1 MSPRNPR
8 TPRTQRESART
19 THAYRPLSLKRRAWL
34 TIGAVVLGGAG
45 AVTYAMADPSAGDRP
60 ASVSRD
66 KRPVSVHDIALK
78 ADGAE
83 ERELPRTST
92 EQFSLLGVSWTG
104 VTKELEGTAEV
115 RTRSVES
122 GKWTGWQHLGL
133 ELHLPEK
140 AEAGMRA
147 ASEPLWV
154 GPSDGVEVRVVAAD
168 GTASAALP
176 KGLEVN
182 LVDPGVT
189 SKEAKNPALDGS
201 AMAPVAFEADAPES
215 PEPSEPS
222 DPGSP
227 EPTAPEPTAPDPTTP
242 ASPAPTDEAPTGSP
256 SASPSPT
263 ASTDPDPEPEPT
275 VPPAPPSTVT
285 KPAVISRAAW
295 GADESQVED
304 PPEYIEKVKAV
315 FVHHTVGTNDYS
327 CAQSA
332 ALVRGIMTYHVE
344 TEGWNDLGYN
354 FLVDKCGQVF
364 EGRGGGTDLPVRGAH
379 TYGFNGES
387 AGIAVLG
394 DFEGDPATNKPA
406 GKPTRASLES
416 VARVAAW
423 KLGQYEGDPS
433 GKVTLTAADDTG
445 VWKKGDTPSLN
456 TISGHRDGFA
466 TACPGKDLYSKL
478 GEIRR
483 YATSAG
489 RNSAV
494 PTTDF
499 NRDGL
504 TDLVAGTPKASGG
517 VGTLTVVPGGL
528 DGPVSGSKK
537 TLTQSSPG
545 VPGASEAG
553 DNWAAATAWGDINGD
568 GYADLAIGAPGE
580 DDATNKDRGAVTMLY
595 GPTFDSG
602 TDMQLADDFHY
613 PGAKFGSA
621 VAVGDFNADGKA
633 DVFAASTGTG
643 GTWAAR
649 FKAGSEVGG
658 TLTSGDTAISYADA
672 ASGDFNRDGYAD
684 VALTYR
690 DQAGI
695 GKVQWFKG
703 TRAGLSRVGSLS
715 VKGGRS
721 LAVGDVNGNGY
732 DDLVIGQP
740 YTAESGAHAGGQV
753 TVVPGT
759 STGFTTT
766 GMKTIHQDT
775 SGVPGAAESGDAMGW
790 SVSAGD
796 FNLDGYA
803 DVLTGAPNEDIT
815 RAGAAKKDA
824 GTSLLLKGTSS
835 GLTGTGAQAF
845 SQDTEGI
852 TGSTESADRLG
863 SSVTLTDLSGYGRAD
878 LAIGADGEDEGNGTI
893 LQLDTGA
900 SGVSTTTGAYYGR
913 TQLGTPAA
921 AHLGQVLTP

>member
-1 MSPRNPR
+1 M
-8 TPRTQRESART
+8 
-19 THAYRPLSLKRRAWL
+19 
-34 TIGAVVLGGAG
+34 LGGAG
-45 AVTYAMADPSAGDRP
+45 AVTYAMADPSTGDLPAG
-60 ASVSRD
+60 VSRD

-78 ADGAE
+78 ADGAK

-92 EQFSLLGVSWTG
+92 KQFSLLGVSWTG
-104 VTKELEGTAEV
+104 VTKELDGTAQV

-122 GKWTGWQHLGL
+122 DKWTGWQHLDL

-168 GTASAALP
+168 GTSSAVLP

-201 AMAPVAFEADAPES
+201 AMAPAAFAADAVPADETETPVPTDPAS
-215 PEPSEPS
+215 PEPT
-222 DPGSP
+222 DA
-227 EPTAPEPTAPDPTTP
+227 EPTAPEPTGPASPTPSDAPTTP
-242 ASPAPTDEAPTGSP
+242 APTGSP
-256 SASPSPT
+256 STSP
-263 ASTDPDPEPEPT
+263 DPDPEPT
-275 VPPAPPSTVT
+275 VPEAPPSTVT
-285 KPAVISRAAW
+285 KPPMISRAAW

-304 PPEYIEKVKAV
+304 PPEYIDKVKAV

-327 CAQSA
+327 CAQSP

-406 GKPTRASLES
+406 GKPTRAALQS

-423 KLGQYEGDPS
+423 KLGQYEGNPS

-466 TACPGKDLYSKL
+466 TACPGKNLYSKL
-478 GEIRR
+478 TEIRR

-489 RNSAV
+489 RNSAA
-494 PTTDF
+494 PTADF
-499 NRDGL
+499 NRDGI

-517 VGTLTVVPGGL
+517 VGSLTVVPGGL
-528 DGPVSGSKK
+528 DGPVSSSKK

-553 DNWAAATAWGDINGD
+553 DNWAAATAWGDLNGD
-568 GYADLAIGAPGE
+568 GYADLVIGAPGE

-595 GPTFDSG
+595 GPDFTSG

-649 FKAGSEVGG
+649 FKAGNEVGG

-690 DQAGI
+690 DQAGL

-703 TRAGLSRVGSLS
+703 TRSGLSRVGSLS

-721 LAVGDVNGNGY
+721 VAVGDVNGNGY

-815 RAGAAKKDA
+815 RDAKARTDA
-824 GTSLLLKGTSS
+824 GTTLLLKGTSS
-835 GLTGTGAQAF
+835 GLTGTGSQAF
-845 SQDTEGI
+845 TQDTEGI
-852 TGSTESADRLG
+852 TGSTETADRLG
-863 SSVTLTDLSGYGRAD
+863 SSVVLTDLSGYGRAD
-878 LAIGADGEDEGNGTI
+878 LAIGVDGEDEGNGTI

-900 SGVSTTTGAYYGR
+900 SGVSTSSGVYYGR
-913 TQLGTPAA
+913 TQLGTPAT
-921 AHLGQVLTP
+921 AHLGESLTP

>member
-1 MSPRNPR
+1 MSPRKPR
-8 TPRTQRESART
+8 EAARS

-45 AVTYAMADPSAGDRP
+45 AVTYAMADPSNGDQP
-60 ASVSRD
+60 GDVSRD

-78 ADGAE
+78 ADGAK

-92 EQFSLLGVSWTG
+92 KQFSLLGVSWTG
-104 VTKELEGTAEV
+104 VTKELEGTAQV
-115 RTRSVES
+115 RTRSIES
-122 GKWTGWQHLGL
+122 AEWSGWQHLDL

-168 GTASAALP
+168 GTTTAALP
-176 KGLEVN
+176 QGLEVN

-201 AMAPVAFEADAPES
+201 AMAPVAFAAPVADETTVP
-215 PEPSEPS
+215 P
-222 DPGSP
+222 DPGTGGGSGSP
-227 EPTAPEPTAPDPTTP
+227 EPTEAPT
-242 ASPAPTDEAPTGSP
+242 SPAPTASDPGTEPPASPTPSG
-256 SASPSPT
+256 SAS
-263 ASTDPDPEPEPT
+263 PDPEPEPT

-285 KPAVISRAAW
+285 KPPMIGRAAW
-295 GADESQVED
+295 GADESQVKD

-315 FVHHTVGTNDYS
+315 FVHHTTGTNDYS
-327 CAQSA
+327 CAQSPS
-332 ALVRGIMTYHVE
+332 LVRGLMAYHVE

-354 FLVDKCGQVF
+354 FLVDKCGQIF

-379 TYGFNGES
+379 TYGFNGDS
-387 AGIAVLG
+387 AGIAIIG
-394 DFEGDPATNKPA
+394 DFEGNENPKPGETYKKA
-406 GKPTRASLES
+406 GKPTRAALES
-416 VARVAAW
+416 ASRVAAW
-423 KLGQYEGDPS
+423 KLGQYGGNPA

-466 TACPGKDLYSKL
+466 TACPGKNLYPKL

-483 YATSAG
+483 YATSAA
-489 RNSAV
+489 RNSAI
-494 PTTDF
+494 PTSDF
-499 NRDGL
+499 NGDGI

-517 VGTLTVVPGGL
+517 VGTLTIVPGGL
-528 DGPVSGSKK
+528 DGPVAGSKK

-553 DNWAAATAWGDINGD
+553 DNWASATAWGDINGD
-568 GYADLAIGAPGE
+568 GHADLAIGAPGE

-595 GPTFDSG
+595 GPDFTSG

-613 PGAKFGSA
+613 PGARFGSA

-633 DVFAASTGTG
+633 DVFSASTGTG

-649 FKAGSEVGG
+649 FKAGTEVGG

-684 VALTYR
+684 VALNYR

-703 TRAGLSRVGSLS
+703 TKSGLSRVGSLS

-766 GMKTIHQDT
+766 GLKTVHQGT

-803 DVLTGAPNEDIT
+803 DVLAGAPNEDIT
-815 RAGAAKKDA
+815 RSGAAKKDA
-824 GTSLLLKGTSS
+824 GTSLLLKGTSA

-852 TGSTESADRLG
+852 TGTTESADRLG
-863 SSVTLTDLSGYGRAD
+863 SSVILADLSGYGRAD
-878 LAIGADGEDEGNGTI
+878 LAIGVDGEDEGNGTI

-900 SGVSTTTGAYYGR
+900 SGVSTSSGAYYGR
-913 TQLGTPAA
+913 TQLGTPAG

>member
-1 MSPRNPR
+1 MGHLSPRKP
-8 TPRTQRESART
+8 RESART

-45 AVTYAMADPSAGDRP
+45 AVTYAMADPSTGELPAG
-60 ASVSRD
+60 VSRD

-78 ADGAE
+78 ADGAK
-83 ERELPRTST
+83 ERELPRTSAK
-92 EQFSLLGVSWTG
+92 QFSLLGVSWTG
-104 VTKELEGTAEV
+104 VTKELDGTAQV
-115 RTRSVES
+115 RTRSAES
-122 GKWTGWQHLGL
+122 GKWTGWQHLDL

-168 GTASAALP
+168 GTSSAALP
-176 KGLEVN
+176 TGLEVN

-201 AMAPVAFEADAPES
+201 VMAPVAFAEDETPTPEPTDPTS
-215 PEPSEPS
+215 PEPNDPASPTPS
-222 DPGSP
+222 D
-227 EPTAPEPTAPDPTTP
+227 APTTP
-242 ASPAPTDEAPTGSP
+242 APTGSP
-256 SASPSPT
+256 SATLEPE
-263 ASTDPDPEPEPT
+263 PEPEPT
-275 VPPAPPSTVT
+275 VPDAPPSTVT
-285 KPAVISRAAW
+285 KPPMISRAAW

-304 PPEYIEKVKAV
+304 PPEYIDKVKAV

-332 ALVRGIMTYHVE
+332 ALVRGIMAYHVE

-406 GKPTRASLES
+406 GKPTRAALES
-416 VARVAAW
+416 VSRVAAW

-466 TACPGKDLYSKL
+466 TACPGKNLYSKL

-489 RNSAV
+489 RNSAA
-494 PTTDF
+494 PTSDF
-499 NRDGL
+499 NRDGI

-517 VGTLTVVPGGL
+517 VGSLTIVPGGL

-568 GYADLAIGAPGE
+568 GHADLAIGAPGE
-580 DDATNKDRGAVTMLY
+580 DDTSNKDRGAVTMLY
-595 GPTFDSG
+595 GPDFTSG

-649 FKAGSEVGG
+649 FKAGNEVGG

-690 DQAGI
+690 DQAGV

-703 TRAGLSRVGSLS
+703 TRSGLSRVGSLS

-766 GMKTIHQDT
+766 GLKTIHQDT

-815 RAGAAKKDA
+815 RAGTSRKDA
-824 GTSLLLKGTSS
+824 GTTLLLKGTSS

-845 SQDTEGI
+845 TQDTEGI

-863 SSVTLTDLSGYGRAD
+863 SSVMLADLSGYGRAD
-878 LAIGADGEDEGNGTI
+878 LAIGVDGEDEGNGTI
-893 LQLDTGA
+893 LQLDSGA
-900 SGVSTTTGAYYGR
+900 SGVSTSTGVYYGR

-921 AHLGQVLTP
+921 SHLGETLTP

>member
-1 MSPRNPR
+1 
-8 TPRTQRESART
+8 
-19 THAYRPLSLKRRAWL
+19 
-34 TIGAVVLGGAG
+34 
-45 AVTYAMADPSAGDRP
+45 MADPSTGDLPAGV
-60 ASVSRD
+60 ARD

-78 ADGAE
+78 TAGAK

-92 EQFSLLGVSWTG
+92 KQFSLLGVSWTG
-104 VTKELEGTAEV
+104 VTKELDGTAEV
-115 RTRSVES
+115 RTRSAES
-122 GKWTGWQHLGL
+122 GEWTGWQHLDL

-168 GTASAALP
+168 GTSSAALP

-201 AMAPVAFEADAPES
+201 AMAPAAFAADETVS
-215 PEPSEPS
+215 PEPS
-222 DPGSP
+222 DPAGSP
-227 EPTAPEPTAPDPTTP
+227 EPTTPPPSAPDPTTP
-242 ASPAPTDEAPTGSP
+242 TSPTPPEPTTGSP
-256 SASPSPT
+256 TPSAS
-263 ASTDPDPEPEPT
+263 PEPEPT
-275 VPPAPPSTVT
+275 VVPSAPPSTVT
-285 KPAVISRAAW
+285 KPPMISRAGW

-304 PPEYIEKVKAV
+304 PPEYIDKVKAV

-332 ALVRGIMTYHVE
+332 SLVRGIMTYHVE

-394 DFEGDPATNKPA
+394 DFEGDPASGKPA
-406 GKPTRASLES
+406 GKPTRAALQS

-423 KLGQYEGDPS
+423 KLGQYGGDPS

-466 TACPGKDLYSKL
+466 TACPGKNLYSKL

-489 RNSAV
+489 RNSAI
-494 PTTDF
+494 PTADF
-499 NRDGL
+499 NRDGI
-504 TDLVAGTPKASGG
+504 TDLVAGTPRTSGG
-517 VGTLTVVPGGL
+517 VGSLTVVPGGL

-545 VPGASEAG
+545 VPGVSEAG

-595 GPTFDSG
+595 GPDFTSG

-649 FKAGSEVGG
+649 FKAGNEVGG
-658 TLTSGDTAISYADA
+658 TLTSGDTAIAYADA

-703 TRAGLSRVGSLS
+703 TKSGLSRVGSLS

-721 LAVGDVNGNGY
+721 VAVGDVNGNGY

-815 RAGAAKKDA
+815 RSGTSRKDA

-845 SQDTEGI
+845 TQDTEGI
-852 TGSTESADRLG
+852 TGSTETADRLG
-863 SSVTLTDLSGYGRAD
+863 SSVVLTDLSGYGRAD
-878 LAIGADGEDEGNGTI
+878 LAIGVDGEDEGNGTI
-893 LQLDTGA
+893 LQLDTTA
-900 SGVSTTTGAYYGR
+900 SGVSTTTGTYYGR
-913 TQLGTPAA
+913 TQLGTPTA
-921 AHLGQVLTP
+921 AHLGESLTP

>member
-1 MSPRNPR
+1 MSPRKPR
-8 TPRTQRESART
+8 EAARS

-45 AVTYAMADPSAGDRP
+45 AVTYAMADSTDGDRP
-60 ASVSRD
+60 DDVSRG

-78 ADGAE
+78 SDGAKE
-83 ERELPRTST
+83 KELPRTST

-104 VTKELEGTAEV
+104 VTKELEGTAQV
-115 RTRSVES
+115 RTRSIES
-122 GKWTGWQHLGL
+122 DKWTGWQHLDL
-133 ELHLPEK
+133 ELHPPEK

-168 GTASAALP
+168 GTSSAALP

-189 SKEAKNPALDGS
+189 SKEANNPALDGS
-201 AMAPVAFEADAPES
+201 AMAPVAFAADETVPPT
-215 PEPSEPS
+215 PEPSS
-222 DPGSP
+222 
-227 EPTAPEPTAPDPTTP
+227 P
-242 ASPAPTDEAPTGSP
+242 ASPAPSEAPSEAPTEGPTEAPSSPAPSDPGTEAPTSPAPTGSP
-256 SASPSPT
+256 T
-263 ASTDPDPEPEPT
+263 PDPEPT
-275 VPPAPPSTVT
+275 VPPAPASTVT
-285 KPAVISRAAW
+285 KPPMISRAAW

-332 ALVRGIMTYHVE
+332 SLVRGIMAYHVE
-344 TEGWNDLGYN
+344 AEGWNDLGYN

-379 TYGFNGES
+379 TFGFNGES

-394 DFEGDPATNKPA
+394 DFEGNESPAQGETYKKA
-406 GKPTRASLES
+406 GKPTRAALES
-416 VARVAAW
+416 VSRVAAW
-423 KLGQYEGDPS
+423 KLGQYEGDPA

-466 TACPGKDLYSKL
+466 TACPGKNLYSKL

-489 RNSAV
+489 RNSAL
-494 PTTDF
+494 PTADF
-499 NRDGL
+499 NRDGI

-517 VGTLTVVPGGL
+517 VGTLTIVPGGL

-568 GYADLAIGAPGE
+568 GHADLAIGAPGE

-595 GPTFDSG
+595 GPDFTTG

-633 DVFAASTGTG
+633 DVFSASTGTG

-684 VALTYR
+684 VALNYR
-690 DQAGI
+690 DQAGA

-703 TRAGLSRVGSLS
+703 TKAGLSRVGSLT

-766 GMKTIHQDT
+766 GLKTIHQDT

-815 RAGAAKKDA
+815 RSGTARKDA
-824 GTSLLLKGTSS
+824 GTSLLLKGTSA

-863 SSVTLTDLSGYGRAD
+863 ASVLLTDLSGYGRAD
-878 LAIGADGEDEGNGTI
+878 LAIGADGEDTGNGTI
-893 LQLDTGA
+893 LQLDSGS
-900 SGVSTTTGAYYGR
+900 SGVSTSSGVYYGR

-921 AHLGQVLTP
+921 AHLGQLLTP

>member
-1 MSPRNPR
+1 MSPRKP
-8 TPRTQRESART
+8 RESARS

-45 AVTYAMADPSAGDRP
+45 AVTYAMAESSD
-60 ASVSRD
+60 VSRPD
-66 KRPVSVHDIALK
+66 DASRGKRPVSVHDIALK
-78 ADGAE
+78 ADGAGQ
-83 ERELPRTST
+83 RDLPRTST

-104 VTKELEGTAEV
+104 VTKELEGTAQV
-115 RTRSVES
+115 RTRSIES
-122 GKWTGWQHLGL
+122 GKWTGWQHLDL

-168 GTASAALP
+168 GSSTAALP

-189 SKEAKNPALDGS
+189 SKEAGNPALDGS
-201 AMAPVAFEADAPES
+201 AMAPAAFAVDETVPPTPE
-215 PEPSEPS
+215 PEPSGPASPVPSEAPTQAPTEAPSSPAPS
-222 DPGSP
+222 DPGTEPPTSP
-227 EPTAPEPTAPDPTTP
+227 
-242 ASPAPTDEAPTGSP
+242 SPTGSP
-256 SASPSPT
+256 S
-263 ASTDPDPEPEPT
+263 PDPQPT
-275 VPPAPPSTVT
+275 VPTAPPSTVT
-285 KPAVISRAAW
+285 KPPMIGRAAW

-332 ALVRGIMTYHVE
+332 SLVRGIMAYHVE

-354 FLVDKCGQVF
+354 FLVDKCGQIF

-394 DFEGDPATNKPA
+394 DFEGNESPAPGETYKKA
-406 GKPTRASLES
+406 GKPTRAALES
-416 VARVAAW
+416 VSRVAAW

-433 GKVTLTAADDTG
+433 GKVTLTAAADTG

-466 TACPGKDLYSKL
+466 TACPGKNLYSKL
-478 GEIRR
+478 AEIRR
-483 YATSAG
+483 YATGAG
-489 RNSAV
+489 RGSAI
-494 PTTDF
+494 PTADF
-499 NRDGL
+499 NRDGI

-528 DGPVSGSKK
+528 DGPVATSKK

-568 GYADLAIGAPGE
+568 GHADLAIGAPGE
-580 DDATNKDRGAVTMLY
+580 DDATNKDRGAVTILY
-595 GPTFDSG
+595 GPAFDSG
-602 TDMQLADDFHY
+602 TDMQLGDDFHH

-643 GTWAAR
+643 GAWAAR
-649 FKAGSEVGG
+649 FKAGHEVGG
-658 TLTSGDTAISYADA
+658 DLTSADTPISYADA

-684 VALTYR
+684 VALNYR
-690 DQAGI
+690 DQAGT
-695 GKVQWFKG
+695 GRVQWFKG
-703 TRAGLSRVGSLS
+703 TKAGLSRVGSLS

-740 YTAESGAHAGGQV
+740 YTAESGAFAGGQV

-766 GMKTIHQDT
+766 GLKTVHQDT

-796 FNLDGYA
+796 FDLDGYA
-803 DVLTGAPNEDIT
+803 DVLAGAPNEDIT
-815 RAGAAKKDA
+815 RDGSAKKDA

-845 SQDTEGI
+845 SQDTAGI

-878 LAIGADGEDEGNGTI
+878 LTIGVDGEDTGNGTI
-893 LQLDTGA
+893 LQLDSVA
-900 SGVSTTTGAYYGR
+900 SGVSTTSGVYYGR

-921 AHLGQVLTP
+921 AHLGQTLTP

>member
-1 MSPRNPR
+1 M
-8 TPRTQRESART
+8 
-19 THAYRPLSLKRRAWL
+19 
-34 TIGAVVLGGAG
+34 LGGAG
-45 AVTYAMADPSAGDRP
+45 AVTYAMADSPTGELP
-60 ASVSRD
+60 GEVSRD

-78 ADGAE
+78 ADGAK

-104 VTKELEGTAEV
+104 VTKELEGTAQV
-115 RTRSVES
+115 RTRSIES
-122 GKWTGWQHLGL
+122 AEWTGWQNLDL
-133 ELHLPEK
+133 DLHLPEK

-168 GTASAALP
+168 GTSSEALP

-189 SKEAKNPALDGS
+189 SKEANNPALDGS
-201 AMAPVAFEADAPES
+201 AMAPAAFAADET
-215 PEPSEPS
+215 PEPSTPEPS
-222 DPGSP
+222 DPEPSDPVSP
-227 EPTAPEPTAPDPTTP
+227 TPSEAPTEAPTTP
-242 ASPAPTDEAPTGSP
+242 PPTP
-256 SASPSPT
+256 SD
-263 ASTDPDPEPEPT
+263 STSPDPEPEPT
-275 VPPAPPSTVT
+275 LPPAPPSTVT
-285 KPAVISRAAW
+285 KPPMIGRAAW
-295 GADESQVED
+295 GADESQVKD
-304 PPEYIEKVKAV
+304 PPEYIDKVKAV

-332 ALVRGIMTYHVE
+332 SLVRGIMTYHVE

-394 DFEGDPATNKPA
+394 DFEGDPATDKPA
-406 GKPTRASLES
+406 GKPTRAALES
-416 VARVAAW
+416 VSRVAAW
-423 KLGQYEGDPS
+423 KLGQYEGDPT
-433 GKVTLTAADDTG
+433 GKVTLTAADNTG

-466 TACPGKDLYSKL
+466 TACPGKTLYAKL

-483 YATSAG
+483 YAASPA
-489 RNSAV
+489 RNSAI
-494 PTTDF
+494 PTSDF
-499 NRDGL
+499 NRDGI

-517 VGTLTVVPGGL
+517 VGSLTVVPGGL
-528 DGPVSGSKK
+528 EGPVSGLKK

-595 GPTFDSG
+595 GPDFTTG

-613 PGAKFGSA
+613 PGARFGSA

-633 DVFAASTGTG
+633 DVFSASTGTG

-649 FKAGSEVGG
+649 FKAGNEVGG

-684 VALTYR
+684 VALNYR
-690 DQAGI
+690 DQSGI
-695 GKVQWFKG
+695 GRVQWFKG
-703 TRAGLSRVGSLS
+703 TRSGLSRVGSLT

-753 TVVPGT
+753 TVIPGT

-790 SVSAGD
+790 SVAAGD

-815 RAGAAKKDA
+815 RAGSAKKDA

-845 SQDTEGI
+845 TQDTEGI

-863 SSVTLTDLSGYGRAD
+863 SSVLLADLSGYGRAD
-878 LAIGADGEDEGNGTI
+878 LAIGVDGEDEGNGTI
-893 LQLDTGA
+893 LQLDSGA
-900 SGVSTTTGAYYGR
+900 SGVSTSSGVYYGR
-913 TQLGTPAA
+913 TQLGTPAG
-921 AHLGQVLTP
+921 AHLGETLTP

>member
-1 MSPRNPR
+1 M
-8 TPRTQRESART
+8 
-19 THAYRPLSLKRRAWL
+19 
-34 TIGAVVLGGAG
+34 LGGAG
-45 AVTYAMADPSAGDRP
+45 AATYAMADPSTGDQP
-60 ASVSRD
+60 GDVSRG

-78 ADGAE
+78 ADGAK

-92 EQFSLLGVSWTG
+92 KQFSLLGVSWTG
-104 VTKELEGTAEV
+104 VTKELEGTAQV
-115 RTRSVES
+115 RTRSIES
-122 GKWTGWQHLGL
+122 DKWTGWQHLDL

-154 GPSDGVEVRVVAAD
+154 GPSDGVEVRVIAAD
-168 GTASAALP
+168 GTTSAALP

-189 SKEAKNPALDGS
+189 SKEANNPALDGS
-201 AMAPVAFEADAPES
+201 ALAPVAFEAPAAEETETPVPPTAEPSTPVTPAPSE
-215 PEPSEPS
+215 EPSEEPS
-222 DPGSP
+222 EAHSSP
-227 EPTAPEPTAPDPTTP
+227 
-242 ASPAPTDEAPTGSP
+242 APTGSP
-256 SASPSPT
+256 SPEP
-263 ASTDPDPEPEPT
+263 DPDPT
-275 VPPAPPSTVT
+275 VPPAPASTVT
-285 KPAVISRAAW
+285 KPPMISRAAW

-332 ALVRGIMTYHVE
+332 SLVRGIMTYHVE

-364 EGRGGGTDLPVRGAH
+364 EGRGGGTDLPVQGAH
-379 TYGFNGES
+379 TYGFNTES

-394 DFEGDPATNKPA
+394 DFEGNESPASGETYKKA
-406 GKPTRASLES
+406 GKPTRATLES
-416 VARVAAW
+416 VSRVAAW
-423 KLGQYEGDPS
+423 KLGQYGGDPQ
-433 GKVTLTAADDTG
+433 GKVTLTAGDDTG

-466 TACPGKDLYSKL
+466 TLCPGKNLYSKL

-483 YATSAG
+483 YAASAA
-489 RNSAV
+489 RNSAI
-494 PTTDF
+494 PTSDF
-499 NRDGL
+499 NRDGI

-517 VGTLTVVPGGL
+517 TGTLTIVPGGL
-528 DGPVSGSKK
+528 DGPVAGSKK

-568 GYADLAIGAPGE
+568 GHADLAIGAPGE
-580 DDATNKDRGAVTMLY
+580 DDTTNKDRGAVTMLY
-595 GPTFDSG
+595 GPDFTSG

-633 DVFAASTGTG
+633 DVFSASTGTG

-684 VALTYR
+684 VALNYR
-690 DQAGI
+690 DQSGI
-695 GKVQWFKG
+695 GRVQWFKG
-703 TRAGLSRVGSLS
+703 TKSGLSRVGSLTI
-715 VKGGRS
+715 KGGRS

-753 TVVPGT
+753 TVIPGT

-815 RAGAAKKDA
+815 RSGAAKKDA

-845 SQDTEGI
+845 TQDTEGI
-852 TGSTESADRLG
+852 TGATESADRLG
-863 SSVTLTDLSGYGRAD
+863 SSVILADLSGYGRAD
-878 LAIGADGEDEGNGTI
+878 LAIGVDGEDEGNGTI
-893 LQLDTGA
+893 LQLDSGS
-900 SGVSTTTGAYYGR
+900 SGVSTTSGVYYGR
-913 TQLGTPAA
+913 TQLGTPTA
-921 AHLGQVLTP
+921 AHLGQTLTP

>member
-1 MSPRNPR
+1 M
-8 TPRTQRESART
+8 
-19 THAYRPLSLKRRAWL
+19 
-34 TIGAVVLGGAG
+34 LGGAG

>member
-1 MSPRNPR
+1 M
-8 TPRTQRESART
+8 
-19 THAYRPLSLKRRAWL
+19 
-34 TIGAVVLGGAG
+34 LGGAG
-45 AVTYAMADPSAGDRP
+45 AVTYAMADPSTGD
-60 ASVSRD
+60 STDEVSRG
-66 KRPVSVHDIALK
+66 KRPVSVHDIALR
-78 ADGAE
+78 ADGAK

-92 EQFSLLGVSWTG
+92 KQFSLLGVSWTG
-104 VTKELEGTAEV
+104 VTKELEGTAQV
-115 RTRSVES
+115 RTRSIES
-122 GKWTGWQHLGL
+122 AKWTGWQSLDL

-168 GTASAALP
+168 GTSSEALP

-189 SKEAKNPALDGS
+189 SKEADNPALDGS
-201 AMAPVAFEADAPES
+201 AMAPAAFAAPAADETTVPPDPGS
-215 PEPSEPS
+215 GGGSGEPAPS
-222 DPGSP
+222 DP
-227 EPTAPEPTAPDPTTP
+227 PTDPPTE
-242 ASPAPTDEAPTGSP
+242 APTEAPSSPTPTDPGTEPPTSPAPTGSP
-256 SASPSPT
+256 TASP
-263 ASTDPDPEPEPT
+263 DPEPT
-275 VPPAPPSTVT
+275 VPPAPPSTVS
-285 KPAVISRAAW
+285 KPPILSRAAW

-304 PPEYIEKVKAV
+304 PPEYIDKVKAV

-332 ALVRGIMTYHVE
+332 SLVRGVMTYHVK

-394 DFEGDPATNKPA
+394 DFEGDPATGKPA
-406 GKPTRASLES
+406 GKPTRATLES
-416 VARVAAW
+416 VSRVAAW
-423 KLGQYEGDPS
+423 KLGQYGGDPL
-433 GKVTLTAADDTG
+433 GKATLTAADDTG

-466 TACPGKDLYSKL
+466 TACPGKTLYAKL

-483 YATSAG
+483 YAASPA
-489 RNSAV
+489 RNSAI
-494 PTTDF
+494 PTSDS
-499 NRDGL
+499 NRDGI

-517 VGTLTVVPGGL
+517 VGSLTVVPGGL
-528 DGPVSGSKK
+528 DGPVSGLKK

-580 DDATNKDRGAVTMLY
+580 DDTTNKDRGAVTMLY
-595 GPTFDSG
+595 GPDFTTG

-684 VALTYR
+684 VALNYR
-690 DQAGI
+690 DQSGI
-695 GKVQWFKG
+695 GRVQWFKG
-703 TRAGLSRVGSLS
+703 TRSGLSRVGSLT

-740 YTAESGAHAGGQV
+740 YTAESGAFAGGQV
-753 TVVPGT
+753 TVIPGT

-766 GMKTIHQDT
+766 GMKTVHQDT

-796 FNLDGYA
+796 YNLDGYA
-803 DVLTGAPNEDIT
+803 DVLAGAPNEDIT
-815 RAGAAKKDA
+815 RDGSSRKDA

-835 GLTGTGAQAF
+835 GLTGTGASAF
-845 SQDTEGI
+845 SQDTTGI
-852 TGSTESADRLG
+852 TGSTEAADRLG
-863 SSVTLTDLSGYGRAD
+863 ASVTLTDLSGYGRAD
-878 LAIGADGEDEGNGTI
+878 LAIGVDGEDAGNGTI
-893 LQLDTGA
+893 LQLDSGS
-900 SGVSTTTGAYYGR
+900 SGVSTSGGVYYGR
-913 TQLGTPAA
+913 TLLGTPAG
-921 AHLGQVLTP
+921 AHLGETLTP

>member
-1 MSPRNPR
+1 MGHLSPRKPR
-8 TPRTQRESART
+8 EAARS

-45 AVTYAMADPSAGDRP
+45 AVTYAMADPSAGDQPGDAARG
-60 ASVSRD
+60 

-78 ADGAE
+78 ADGAAK
-83 ERELPRTST
+83 RELARTST

-104 VTKELEGTAEV
+104 ATKELDGTAQV
-115 RTRSVES
+115 RTRSVEGAKWS
-122 GKWTGWQHLGL
+122 GWRNLDL
-133 ELHLPEK
+133 ELHPAEK
-140 AEAGMRA
+140 TEADTRA
-147 ASEPLWV
+147 ASDPLWV

-189 SKEAKNPALDGS
+189 AKEAKNPALDGS
-201 AMAPVAFEADAPES
+201 AMAPAAFAADETPVPPDPGSGGGSGS
-215 PEPSEPS
+215 PEPSEAPS
-222 DPGSP
+222 EAPSSP
-227 EPTAPEPTAPDPTTP
+227 EPTTSDPGGEPPT
-242 ASPAPTDEAPTGSP
+242 SPAPSGSP
-256 SASPSPT
+256 T
-263 ASTDPDPEPEPT
+263 PDPEPT
-275 VPPAPPSTVT
+275 VPSAPPSTGT
-285 KPAVISRAAW
+285 KPPVIGRAAW
-295 GADESQVED
+295 GADESLVKD

-332 ALVRGIMTYHVE
+332 SLVRGIMAYHVE

-354 FLVDKCGQVF
+354 FLVDKCGQIF

-394 DFEGDPATNKPA
+394 DFEGNENPAPGETYKKA
-406 GKPTRASLES
+406 GKPTRAALES
-416 VARVAAW
+416 VSRVAAW
-423 KLGQYEGDPS
+423 KLGQYGGDPS

-456 TISGHRDGFA
+456 TVSGHRDGFA
-466 TACPGKDLYSKL
+466 TACPGKNLYSKL
-478 GEIRR
+478 AEIRR
-483 YATSAG
+483 YATGAG
-489 RNSAV
+489 RNSAI
-494 PTTDF
+494 PTADF
-499 NRDGL
+499 NRDGI

-517 VGTLTVVPGGL
+517 VGSLTIVPGGL
-528 DGPVSGSKK
+528 DGPVAGSKK

-568 GYADLAIGAPGE
+568 GHADLAIGAPGE
-580 DDATNKDRGAVTMLY
+580 DDTTNKDRGAVTILY
-595 GPTFDSG
+595 GPAFDTG

-613 PGAKFGSA
+613 PGARFGSA

-633 DVFAASTGTG
+633 DVFSASTGTG

-658 TLTSGDTAISYADA
+658 TLTSGDTALSYADA

-684 VALTYR
+684 VALNYR
-690 DQAGI
+690 DQSGV
-695 GKVQWFKG
+695 GRVQWFKG
-703 TRAGLSRVGSLS
+703 TRSGLSRVGALS

-721 LAVGDVNGNGY
+721 VAVGDVNGNGY
-732 DDLVIGQP
+732 DDLVVGQP
-740 YTAESGAHAGGQV
+740 YTAESGAFAGGQV

-766 GMKTIHQDT
+766 GLKTVHQDT

-803 DVLTGAPNEDIT
+803 DVLAGAPNEDIT
-815 RAGAAKKDA
+815 RSGAARKDA
-824 GTSLLLKGTSS
+824 GTSLLLKGTSA

-845 SQDTEGI
+845 SQDTEGVP
-852 TGSTESADRLG
+852 GSTESADRLG
-863 SSVTLTDLSGYGRAD
+863 SSVLLADLSGFGRAD
-878 LAIGADGEDEGNGTI
+878 LAIGVDGEDAGNGTI
-893 LQLDTGA
+893 LQLDSGA
-900 SGVSTTTGAYYGR
+900 SGVSASGGVYYGQP
-913 TQLGTPAA
+913 QLGTPAA
-921 AHLGQVLTP
+921 AHLGETLTP

>member
-1 MSPRNPR
+1 MGHLSPRKP
-8 TPRTQRESART
+8 RESARNA
-19 THAYRPLSLKRRAWL
+19 HAYRPLSLKRRAWL

-45 AVTYAMADPSAGDRP
+45 AVTYAMADTTSAVPTDD
-60 ASVSRD
+60 ASRD

-83 ERELPRTST
+83 QRELPRTST

-104 VTKELEGTAEV
+104 VTKELDGTAQV
-115 RTRSVES
+115 RTRSIES
-122 GKWTGWQHLGL
+122 DKWTGWQNLDL

-140 AEAGMRA
+140 VEAGMRA

-168 GTASAALP
+168 GTASAELP

-201 AMAPVAFEADAPES
+201 AMAPVAFAEDETVPPTPGE
-215 PEPSEPS
+215 PEPS
-222 DPGSP
+222 
-227 EPTAPEPTAPDPTTP
+227 TP
-242 ASPAPTDEAPTGSP
+242 ASPSPSEAPTEAPAPTDTGSEPPTSPAP
-256 SASPSPT
+256 SGSPT
-263 ASTDPDPEPEPT
+263 ADPEPT
-275 VPPAPPSTVT
+275 VPAAPPSTVT
-285 KPAVISRAAW
+285 KPPMISRAGW
-295 GADESQVED
+295 GADESLVED

-332 ALVRGIMTYHVE
+332 SLVRGIMTYHVE

-406 GKPTRASLES
+406 GKPTRAALES

-423 KLGQYEGDPS
+423 KLGQYEGDPT

-456 TISGHRDGFA
+456 TVSGHRDGFA
-466 TACPGKDLYSKL
+466 TACPGKNLYAKL
-478 GEIRR
+478 PEIRR
-483 YATSAG
+483 YAASAG
-489 RNSAV
+489 RNSAL
-494 PTTDF
+494 PTADF
-499 NRDGL
+499 NRDGI

-517 VGTLTVVPGGL
+517 VGALTVLPGGL
-528 DGPVSGSKK
+528 DGPVSATKK

-568 GYADLAIGAPGE
+568 GYADLVIGAPGE

-595 GPTFDSG
+595 GPDFTSG

-649 FKAGSEVGG
+649 FKAGNEVGG

-684 VALTYR
+684 VALNYR
-690 DQAGI
+690 DQAGL

-703 TRAGLSRVGSLS
+703 TKSGLSRVGSLS

-740 YTAESGAHAGGQV
+740 YTAESGAFAGGQV

-766 GMKTIHQDT
+766 GMKTVHQDT

-796 FNLDGYA
+796 FDLDGYA

-815 RAGAAKKDA
+815 RDGAAKKDA
-824 GTSLLLKGTSS
+824 GTSLLLKGSSS

-845 SQDTEGI
+845 SQDTTGI
-852 TGSTESADRLG
+852 SGSTESADRLG
-863 SSVTLTDLSGYGRAD
+863 SSVALADLSGFGRAD
-878 LAIGADGEDEGNGTI
+878 LAIGVDGEDAGNGTI
-893 LQLDTGA
+893 LQLDSGA
-900 SGVSTTTGAYYGR
+900 SGVSTSGAVYYGR
-913 TQLGTPAA
+913 TQLGTPEA
-921 AHLGQVLTP
+921 AHLGETLTP

>member
-1 MSPRNPR
+1 
-8 TPRTQRESART
+8 
-19 THAYRPLSLKRRAWL
+19 
-34 TIGAVVLGGAG
+34 
-45 AVTYAMADPSAGDRP
+45 MADPVTGDQP
-60 ASVSRD
+60 GGVSRD

-78 ADGAE
+78 ADGAK

-104 VTKELEGTAEV
+104 VTKELEGTAQV

-122 GKWTGWQHLGL
+122 DKWTGWQNLDL

-140 AEAGMRA
+140 AEAGTRA

-168 GTASAALP
+168 GTSSAVLP
-176 KGLEVN
+176 KALEVN

-201 AMAPVAFEADAPES
+201 AMTPVAFAADEETGS
-215 PEPSEPS
+215 PEPS
-222 DPGSP
+222 
-227 EPTAPEPTAPDPTTP
+227 APE
-242 ASPAPTDEAPTGSP
+242 
-256 SASPSPT
+256 
-263 ASTDPDPEPEPT
+263 STEPPEPE
-275 VPPAPPSTVT
+275 VPPVPTAPPSTVT
-285 KPAVISRAAW
+285 KPPMIGRAAW
-295 GADESQVED
+295 GADESQVKD
-304 PPEYIEKVKAV
+304 PPEYIDKVKAV

-354 FLVDKCGQVF
+354 FLVDKCGQIF

-394 DFEGDPATNKPA
+394 DFEGNESPATGETYTKA
-406 GKPTRASLES
+406 GKPTRAALES
-416 VARVAAW
+416 VSRVAAW
-423 KLGQYEGDPS
+423 KLGQYEGSPS

-466 TACPGKDLYSKL
+466 TACPGKNLYSKL
-478 GEIRR
+478 PEIRR
-483 YATSAG
+483 YASSAG
-489 RNSAV
+489 RNSAL
-494 PTTDF
+494 PTSDF
-499 NRDGL
+499 NRDGI

-517 VGTLTVVPGGL
+517 VGSLTIVPGGL
-528 DGPVSGSKK
+528 NGPVSGSKK

-568 GYADLAIGAPGE
+568 GHADLAIGAPGE
-580 DDATNKDRGAVTMLY
+580 DDTTNKDRGAVTMLY
-595 GPTFDSG
+595 GPDFTSG

-649 FKAGSEVGG
+649 FKAGNEVGG
-658 TLTSGDTAISYADA
+658 TLTSGDTAIAYADA

-684 VALTYR
+684 VALNYR
-690 DQAGI
+690 DQSGI
-695 GKVQWFKG
+695 GRVQWFKG
-703 TRAGLSRVGSLS
+703 TRSGLSRVGSLS

-740 YTAESGAHAGGQV
+740 YTAESGAFAGGQV
-753 TVVPGT
+753 TVVPG
-759 STGFTTT
+759 SPTGFTTT
-766 GMKTIHQDT
+766 GMKTVHQDT

-815 RAGAAKKDA
+815 RSGSAKKDA

-852 TGSTESADRLG
+852 AGSTESADRLG
-863 SSVTLTDLSGYGRAD
+863 SSVMLADLSGYGRAD
-878 LAIGADGEDEGNGTI
+878 LAIGVDGEDEGNGTL
-893 LQLDTGA
+893 LQLDSTA
-900 SGVSTTTGAYYGR
+900 SGVSTTTGVYYGR

-921 AHLGQVLTP
+921 AHLGQTLTP

>member
-1 MSPRNPR
+1 
-8 TPRTQRESART
+8 
-19 THAYRPLSLKRRAWL
+19 
-34 TIGAVVLGGAG
+34 
-45 AVTYAMADPSAGDRP
+45 MADSSTGEPPGGE
-60 ASVSRD
+60 VSRD

-78 ADGAE
+78 ADGAK

-92 EQFSLLGVSWTG
+92 RQFSLLGVSWAG
-104 VTKELEGTAEV
+104 VTKELEGTAQV
-115 RTRSVES
+115 RTRSIES
-122 GKWTGWQHLGL
+122 AGWTGWQNLDL

-168 GTASAALP
+168 GTASAELP

-201 AMAPVAFEADAPES
+201 AMAPAAFAADET
-215 PEPSEPS
+215 EPPASEPS
-222 DPGSP
+222 
-227 EPTAPEPTAPDPTTP
+227 APEFPAPSQDPTETP
-242 ASPAPTDEAPTGSP
+242 ASPTPTP
-256 SASPSPT
+256 SNPASPD
-263 ASTDPDPEPEPT
+263 ADPDPEPDPEPST
-275 VPPAPPSTVT
+275 PTAPPSTVT
-285 KPAVISRAAW
+285 KPPVISRAAW
-295 GADESQVED
+295 GADESQVKD
-304 PPEYIEKVKAV
+304 PPEYISKVKAV

-332 ALVRGIMTYHVE
+332 SLVRGIMTYHVE

-394 DFEGDPATNKPA
+394 DFEGNESPASGETYKKA
-406 GKPTRASLES
+406 GKPSRAALES
-416 VARVAAW
+416 VSRVAAW
-423 KLGQYEGDPS
+423 KLGQYGGDPAA
-433 GKVTLTAADDTG
+433 KVTLTAADDTG

-456 TISGHRDGFA
+456 TVSGHRDGFA
-466 TACPGKDLYSKL
+466 TACPGKNLYSKL

-483 YATSAG
+483 YATSAA
-489 RNSAV
+489 RNSAI
-494 PTTDF
+494 PTSDF
-499 NRDGL
+499 NRDGI

-517 VGTLTVVPGGL
+517 VGSLTIVPGGL
-528 DGPVSGSKK
+528 EGPVSGSKK

-580 DDATNKDRGAVTMLY
+580 DDTTNKDRGAVTMLY
-595 GPTFDSG
+595 GPDFTTG

-643 GTWAAR
+643 GSWAAR
-649 FKAGSEVGG
+649 FKAGNEVGG

-672 ASGDFNRDGYAD
+672 VSGDFNRDGYAD
-684 VALTYR
+684 VALNYR
-690 DQAGI
+690 DQSGV
-695 GKVQWFKG
+695 GRVQWFKG
-703 TRAGLSRVGSLS
+703 TRSGLSRVGALS

-740 YTAESGAHAGGQV
+740 YTAESGAFAGGQV

-766 GMKTIHQDT
+766 GMKTVHQDT
-775 SGVPGAAESGDAMGW
+775 TGVPGVAESGDAMGW

-796 FNLDGYA
+796 FNQDGYA

-835 GLTGTGAQAF
+835 GLTGAGAQAF

-863 SSVTLTDLSGYGRAD
+863 SSVTLADLSGFGRAD
-878 LAIGADGEDEGNGTI
+878 LAIGVDGEDEGTGTI
-893 LQLDTGA
+893 LQLDSGA
-900 SGVSTTTGAYYGR
+900 SGVSTSSGVYYGR

-921 AHLGQVLTP
+921 AHLGQLLTP

>member
-1 MSPRNPR
+1 M
-8 TPRTQRESART
+8 
-19 THAYRPLSLKRRAWL
+19 
-34 TIGAVVLGGAG
+34 LGGAG
-45 AVTYAMADPSAGDRP
+45 AVTYAMADPSTGDR
-60 ASVSRD
+60 SGDVSRG

-78 ADGAE
+78 ADGAKQ
-83 ERELPRTST
+83 RELPRTST
-92 EQFSLLGVSWTG
+92 KQFSLLGVSWTG
-104 VTKELEGTAEV
+104 VTKELEGKAQV
-115 RTRSVES
+115 RTRSIES
-122 GKWTGWQHLGL
+122 DKWTGWQDLDL

-168 GTASAALP
+168 GTSSAALP
-176 KGLEVN
+176 TGLEVN

-189 SKEAKNPALDGS
+189 SKEAANPALDGS
-201 AMAPVAFEADAPES
+201 AMAPVAFAADETPVPTEA
-215 PEPSEPS
+215 PSETPT
-222 DPGSP
+222 SP
-227 EPTAPEPTAPDPTTP
+227 EPTASDPGTEPPTSPDPT
-242 ASPAPTDEAPTGSP
+242 SPAPTGSP
-256 SASPSPT
+256 S
-263 ASTDPDPEPEPT
+263 PDPEPT

-285 KPAVISRAAW
+285 KPPMISRAAW

-304 PPEYIEKVKAV
+304 PPEYVDKVKAV

-327 CAQSA
+327 CAQSP

-394 DFEGDPATNKPA
+394 DFEGNESPASGETYKKA
-406 GKPTRASLES
+406 GKPTRAALES
-416 VARVAAW
+416 VSRVAAW
-423 KLGQYEGDPS
+423 KLGQYGGDPL

-466 TACPGKDLYSKL
+466 TACPGKNLYSKL

-483 YATSAG
+483 YAASPA
-489 RNSAV
+489 RNSAI
-494 PTTDF
+494 PTADF
-499 NRDGL
+499 DRDGI

-517 VGTLTVVPGGL
+517 VGTLTIVPGGL
-528 DGPVSGSKK
+528 DGPVAGAKK

-595 GPTFDSG
+595 GPDFTTG

-633 DVFAASTGTG
+633 DVFSASTGTG

-649 FKAGSEVGG
+649 FKAGNEVGG

-672 ASGDFNRDGYAD
+672 VSGDFNRDGYAD
-684 VALTYR
+684 VALNYR
-690 DQAGI
+690 DQSGI
-695 GKVQWFKG
+695 GRVQWFKG
-703 TRAGLSRVGSLS
+703 TRSGLSRVGSLT

-732 DDLVIGQP
+732 DDLVVGQP
-740 YTAESGAHAGGQV
+740 YTAESGAFAGGQV

-815 RAGAAKKDA
+815 RAGSAKTDA

-863 SSVTLTDLSGYGRAD
+863 SSVVLTDLSGYGRAD
-878 LAIGADGEDEGNGTI
+878 LAIGVDGEDEGNGTI
-893 LQLDTGA
+893 LQLDSGA
-900 SGVSTTTGAYYGR
+900 SGVSTSSGVYYGR

-921 AHLGQVLTP
+921 AHLGQLLTP

>member
-1 MSPRNPR
+1 
-8 TPRTQRESART
+8 
-19 THAYRPLSLKRRAWL
+19 
-34 TIGAVVLGGAG
+34 
-45 AVTYAMADPSAGDRP
+45 MADPSAGDRP

-92 EQFSLLGVSWTG
+92 KQFSLLGVSWTG
-104 VTKELEGTAEV
+104 VTRELDGTAEV

-122 GKWTGWQHLGL
+122 GKWTGWQHLDL

-201 AMAPVAFEADAPES
+201 AMAPVAFGADATES

-227 EPTAPEPTAPDPTTP
+227 EPTAPEPTTPDPTTP
-242 ASPAPTDEAPTGSP
+242 ASPAPTEEAPTGSP

-263 ASTDPDPEPEPT
+263 ASTDPEPEPT
-275 VPPAPPSTVT
+275 VPQAPPSTVT
-285 KPAVISRAAW
+285 KPPVISRAAW

-423 KLGQYEGDPS
+423 KLGQYEGDPA

-466 TACPGKDLYSKL
+466 TACPGKNLYSKL

-489 RNSAV
+489 RNSAA
-494 PTTDF
+494 PTADF
-499 NRDGL
+499 NRDGI

-580 DDATNKDRGAVTMLY
+580 DDTTNKDRGAVTMLY

-703 TRAGLSRVGSLS
+703 TKSGLSRVGSLS

-790 SVSAGD
+790 SVSTGD

-900 SGVSTTTGAYYGR
+900 SGVSTTSAAYYGR

-921 AHLGQVLTP
+921 AHLGQLLTP

>member
-1 MSPRNPR
+1 M
-8 TPRTQRESART
+8 
-19 THAYRPLSLKRRAWL
+19 SLKRRAWL

-45 AVTYAMADPSAGDRP
+45 AVTYAMAGPSANPSGDGTRG
-60 ASVSRD
+60 

-78 ADGAE
+78 ADGAK

-92 EQFSLLGVSWTG
+92 EQFSLLGVSWAG
-104 VTKELEGTAEV
+104 ATKELEGTAQV
-115 RTRSVES
+115 RTRSVEND
-122 GKWTGWQHLGL
+122 KWTGWQNLDL

-154 GPSDGVEVRVVAAD
+154 GPSDGVEVRVVD
-168 GTASAALP
+168 GSSSAALP
-176 KGLEVN
+176 TGLEVN

-189 SKEAKNPALDGS
+189 SKEAANPALDGS
-201 AMAPVAFEADAPES
+201 AMAPAAFAAPVVDETAT
-215 PEPSEPS
+215 PT
-222 DPGSP
+222 P
-227 EPTAPEPTAPDPTTP
+227 EPTEP
-242 ASPAPTDEAPTGSP
+242 ASPAPTQAPTTE
-256 SASPSPT
+256 APSPT
-263 ASTDPDPEPEPT
+263 TSEPGTEPPTSPAPSTSESPDPEPT
-275 VPPAPPSTVT
+275 KPPAPPSTVT
-285 KPAVISRAAW
+285 KPPMIGRAAW
-295 GADESQVED
+295 GADESLVED

-332 ALVRGIMTYHVE
+332 SLVRGIMTYHVK

-364 EGRGGGTDLPVRGAH
+364 EGRGGGTDLPVKGAH
-379 TYGFNGES
+379 TYGFNAES

-394 DFEGDPATNKPA
+394 DFEGNENPAPGTTYKKA
-406 GKPTRASLES
+406 GKPTRAALES
-416 VARVAAW
+416 VSRVAAW
-423 KLGQYEGDPS
+423 KLGQYGGDPLA
-433 GKVTLTAADDTG
+433 KVTMTAGDDTG

-466 TACPGKDLYSKL
+466 TACPGKNLYSKL

-483 YATSAG
+483 YAGSAG
-489 RNSAV
+489 KNSAI
-494 PTTDF
+494 PTADF
-499 NRDGL
+499 NRDGI

-517 VGTLTVVPGGL
+517 VGTLTVIPGGL
-528 DGPVSGSKK
+528 DGPAGASKK

-580 DDATNKDRGAVTMLY
+580 DDATNADRGAVTILY
-595 GPTFDSG
+595 GPAFTSG

-621 VAVGDFNADGKA
+621 VAVADFNADGKA
-633 DVFAASTGTG
+633 DVFSASTGTG

-649 FKAGSEVGG
+649 FAAGSEVGG

-690 DQAGI
+690 DQAGL

-703 TRAGLSRVGSLS
+703 TKSGLSRVGSLS

-740 YTAESGAHAGGQV
+740 YTAESGAFAGGQV

-766 GMKTIHQDT
+766 GMKTVHQDT

-796 FNLDGYA
+796 YNLDGYA
-803 DVLTGAPNEDIT
+803 DVLAGAPNEDIT
-815 RAGAAKKDA
+815 RDGTSRKDA
-824 GTSLLLKGTSS
+824 GTSLLLKGTST
-835 GLTGTGAQAF
+835 GLTGTGALAF
-845 SQDTEGI
+845 SQDTAGI

-863 SSVTLTDLSGYGRAD
+863 ASVVLSDLSGYGRAD
-878 LAIGADGEDEGNGTI
+878 LAIGVDGEDAGDGTI
-893 LQLDTGA
+893 LQLDSGS
-900 SGVSTTTGAYYGR
+900 SGVSTSGAVYYGR
-913 TQLGTPAA
+913 TLLGTPAG
-921 AHLGQVLTP
+921 AHLGQTLTP

>member
-1 MSPRNPR
+1 MGHLSPRKP
-8 TPRTQRESART
+8 RESSRT

-45 AVTYAMADPSAGDRP
+45 AVTYAMADPSAGDQSDA
-60 ASVSRD
+60 ASRG
-66 KRPVSVHDIALK
+66 KRPVSVHDIALN
-78 ADGAE
+78 ADGAK

-92 EQFSLLGVSWTG
+92 KQFSLLGVSWTG
-104 VTKELEGTAEV
+104 VTKELEGTAQV
-115 RTRSVES
+115 RTRSIES
-122 GKWTGWQHLGL
+122 DKWTGWQNLDL

-168 GTASAALP
+168 GTSSTALP
-176 KGLEVN
+176 TGLEVN

-189 SKEAKNPALDGS
+189 SKEADNPALDGS
-201 AMAPVAFEADAPES
+201 AMAPVAFAADETPVPPDPESGGGSGSPAPSDAP
-215 PEPSEPS
+215 SET
-222 DPGSP
+222 
-227 EPTAPEPTAPDPTTP
+227 PT
-242 ASPAPTDEAPTGSP
+242 SPAPTASDPGTEPPTSPAPTGSP
-256 SASPSPT
+256 SPT
-263 ASTDPDPEPEPT
+263 ASPDPEPT

-285 KPAVISRAAW
+285 KPPMISRAAW
-295 GADESQVED
+295 GADESMVDD

-332 ALVRGIMTYHVE
+332 SLVRGIMTYHVK

-379 TYGFNGES
+379 TYGFNGDS

-394 DFEGDPATNKPA
+394 DFHGNENPEPGETYKKA
-406 GKPTRASLES
+406 GKPTRATLES
-416 VARVAAW
+416 VGRVAAW
-423 KLGQYEGDPS
+423 KLGQYGGDPA
-433 GKVTLTAADDTG
+433 GKVTLTAGDDTG
-445 VWKKGDTPSLN
+445 VWDKGEEATLN
-456 TISGHRDGFA
+456 TISGHKDGFA
-466 TACPGKDLYSKL
+466 TECPGKNLYPKL
-478 GEIRR
+478 GEIIR
-483 YATSAG
+483 YASSAG
-489 RNSAV
+489 KNSAI
-494 PTTDF
+494 PTADF
-499 NRDGL
+499 NRDGI

-517 VGTLTVVPGGL
+517 VGSLTIVPGGL
-528 DGPVSGSKK
+528 DGPVGGSKK

-568 GYADLAIGAPGE
+568 GYADLAIGTPGE
-580 DDATNKDRGAVTMLY
+580 DDATNADRGAVTILY
-595 GPTFDSG
+595 GPAFNSG

-613 PGAKFGSA
+613 AGAKFGSA
-621 VAVGDFNADGKA
+621 VTVGDFNADGKA
-633 DVFAASTGTG
+633 DVFSASTGTG

-649 FKAGSEVGG
+649 FKAGNEVGG

-684 VALTYR
+684 VALNYR
-690 DQAGI
+690 DQSGI
-695 GKVQWFKG
+695 SRVQWFKG
-703 TRAGLSRVGSLS
+703 TKSGLSRVGSLS

-753 TVVPGT
+753 TVIPGT

-775 SGVPGAAESGDAMGW
+775 TGVPGAAESGDAMGW

-796 FNLDGYA
+796 YNLDGYA

-815 RAGAAKKDA
+815 RSGSAKKDA

-863 SSVTLTDLSGYGRAD
+863 SSVALTDLSGFGRAD
-878 LAIGADGEDEGNGTI
+878 LAIGVDGEDEGNGTI
-893 LQLDTGA
+893 LQLDSGS
-900 SGVSTTTGAYYGR
+900 SGVSTSTGVYYGR

-921 AHLGQVLTP
+921 AHLGQTLTP